1 MSQWA
6 VSGSPAS
13 PVELNRRI
21 APQSHPSTAPAAR
34 QAFASDGTS
43 PSMET
48 SAAATNSQNPEAEE
62 FSRTRCWDPPGRRT
76 LTGVLWDQTM
86 AFGSPVVPLLNRM
99 MLHGS
104 IVSRSTLTS

>member
-21 APQSHPSTAPAAR
+21 APQSHPSAAPNAR

-48 SAAATNSQNPEAEE
+48 LAAATNSQNPLVDG
-62 FSRTRCWDPPGRRT
+62 T
-76 LTGVLWDQTM
+76 
-86 AFGSPVVPLLNRM
+86 PL
-99 MLHGS
+99 
-104 IVSRSTLTS
+104 